1 MLTDAEHRAIRLL
14 AELWNL
20 LTADVVADGPSRDS
34 DLREIA
40 ADVHALQLRIMAQAA
55 ARAHPHLYRLLGGS
69 SPASPN
75 GGNDRG

>member
-1 MLTDAEHRAIRLL
+1 
-14 AELWNL
+14 
-20 LTADVVADGPSRDS
+20 
-34 DLREIA
+34 LREIA